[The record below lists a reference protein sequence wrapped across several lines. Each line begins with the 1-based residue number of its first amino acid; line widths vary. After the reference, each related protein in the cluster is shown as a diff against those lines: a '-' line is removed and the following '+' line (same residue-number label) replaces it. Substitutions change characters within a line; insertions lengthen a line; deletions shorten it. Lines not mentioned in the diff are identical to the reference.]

1 MGKRLSVVTAHSKYW
16 GEERQFAVS
25 RAVGFNLHGKTA
37 GLIGTGRI
45 GMAVAKILGS
55 GFGCKLLGY
64 DPEPNPACRDLGL
77 GYVELKELIKKS
89 DIVSLH
95 APLLPATAHLIN
107 EQTIALM
114 KIIPKNIATPNQTH
128 RGKSPDPKSSGVSP
142 VADESPAAATG

>member
-45 GMAVAKILGS
+45 GMAVAKILGP

-64 DPEPNPACRDLGL
+64 DPEPNPAC
-77 GYVELKELIKKS
+77 
-89 DIVSLH
+89 
-95 APLLPATAHLIN
+95 
-107 EQTIALM
+107 
-114 KIIPKNIATPNQTH
+114 
-128 RGKSPDPKSSGVSP
+128 
-142 VADESPAAATG
+142 

>member
-1 MGKRLSVVTAHSKYW
+1 LSSAHSKYW

-45 GMAVAKILGS
+45 GMAVAKILGP

-77 GYVELKELIKKS
+77 SYVDLKELIKKS

-107 EQTIALM
+107 EQTIAAILWCRSALLRLLVQPPGRW
-114 KIIPKNIATPNQTH
+114 KTPT
-128 RGKSPDPKSSGVSP
+128 
-142 VADESPAAATG
+142 